1 MKKIDTIC
9 LIDDDMIYRYL
20 TQKVITETHLV
31 KGISAFSNGLDAINF
46 LKAEHL
52 HKEKLPDLI
61 LLDLF
66 MPIMDGWGFLKEY
79 VKLLPV
85 LPKKISIY
93 IVSSSIDPADIQKS
107 KAISSVTGYVIKPM
121 TKEGFLHI
129 LENYLSENSSKWN

>member
-1 MKKIDTIC
+1 MKKIDKIC

-31 KGISAFSNGLDAINF
+31 KRINAFSNGLDAINF
-46 LKAEHL
+46 LKKEHL
-52 HKEKLPDLI
+52 HEEKLPDLI

-66 MPIMDGWGFLKEY
+66 MPVMDGWGFLKEY

-85 LPKKISIY
+85 LTKKIPIY

-107 KAISSVTGYVIKPM
+107 KAISSVTDFIIKPM
-121 TKEGFLHI
+121 TKEGFMHI
-129 LENYLSENSSKWN
+129 LKNHLSENTSRLN